1 MWLIDSSIGRKLV
14 MSVSGLALILFLT
27 FHMAMNAV
35 ALFSPEGYN
44 MVCEFLGANWYAL
57 VATLGLAAL
66 VVVHIVY
73 AFILFVQNRRARGNQ
88 RYAVTA
94 KPKGVEW
101 ASQNML
107 VLGIVVVGGLALHLV
122 NFWSKMQLAE
132 IMQGHDA
139 IAMAFGE
146 LDVQAVNGAA
156 LIIYN
161 FSKPLIVALYAVW
174 LAALWFHLTHG
185 FWSALHTIGWNGK
198 NWINRLQCIS
208 NVYTTIIVL
217 GFMAVPV
224 YFLVK
229 SQLDPTYV
237 ATEIGRLVE
246 YVETLGH

>member
-35 ALFSPEGYN
+35 ALFSGEGYN

-107 VLGIVVVGGLALHLV
+107 VLGIVVIGGLALHLTH
-122 NFWSKMQLAE
+122 FWSKMQLAE
-132 IMQGHDA
+132 IMGLHEVLVNGVEVA
-139 IAMAFGE
+139 PT
-146 LDVQAVNGAA
+146 NGAA
-156 LIIYN
+156 LIAIN
-161 FSKPLIVALYAVW
+161 FSNPVIVALYVVW
-174 LAALWFHLTHG
+174 LAAIWFHLTHG

-217 GFMAVPV
+217 GFIAVPILL
-224 YFLVK
+224 LVK
-229 SQLDPTYV
+229 SLICPDFV
-237 ATEIGRLVE
+237 ANYINALV
-246 YVETLGH
+246 